1 MSFFIKSA
9 KDEKDWINDDKL
21 EIAFIGRSNSGKSS
35 LINALANKKIAISS
49 KKQGCTKLVNFYNF
63 GKFRIIDLPGYGY
76 AKQSKKNQISLLN
89 IISSILVERKNL
101 YAIYQVVDSNVLSNE
116 DAQVNKYLKS
126 KFVNVYVCLNKSD
139 KMPLKRYVNSLKK
152 ITKFLG
158 VKNDEIIFTS
168 AKNGINI
175 KYLFSHMKKIINEV
189 I

>member
-1 MSFFIKSA
+1 MPFFIKSA
-9 KDEKDWINDDKL
+9 KEEKDWINDDKL

-76 AKQSKKNQISLLN
+76 ARQSKKNQTSLLN
-89 IISSILVERKNL
+89 IIDSILAKRKNL
-101 YAIYQVVDSNVLSNE
+101 YAIYQIVDSNVLSNE
-116 DAQVNKYLKS
+116 DTQVNKYLKS

-139 KMPLKRYVNSLKK
+139 KMPLKRYMDSLKK
-152 ITKFLG
+152 TIGFLG
-158 VKNDEIIFTS
+158 IKNDEAIFIS
-168 AKNGINI
+168 AKKGTNI